1 MVAGTAELVLVEDMM
16 SLGIG
21 GFAAQLSGLDNH
33 SRKKVTIILNVR
45 IKLPSRCCDITRLPR
60 LVVERGQKE
69 SKRYSVTRGG

>member
-1 MVAGTAELVLVEDMM
+1 M
-16 SLGIG
+16 SRLAG

-60 LVVERGQKE
+60 LVVERGR
-69 SKRYSVTRGG
+69 KRAKDTLLLAGDSTEAKTRI